1 MDYDGWIERE
11 RRIRNRILDNS
22 PVIKNEN
29 KYRVCQDCD
38 EILLCHEEKC
48 PNCDSYNMANKNI
61 YVDIQ
66 LLKDEIR
73 CWRRFVNL
81 VKETSKE

>member
-1 MDYDGWIERE
+1 MDYDKWIERE
-11 RRIRNRILDNS
+11 RRIRIRILDNS

-29 KYRVCQDCD
+29 KYRVCKDCD

-48 PNCDSYNMANKNI
+48 PNCDSYNIRNKNI
-61 YVDIQ
+61 YGDIQ
-66 LLKDEIR
+66 LLKDKIR

-81 VKETSKE
+81 VKEKSKE